1 MMEHSDWIF
10 YILFLSFC
18 LILFLCALTAL
29 GEVADRVGKATQ
41 FKHGRSRYNRF
52 TREYKV

>member
-29 GEVADRVGKATQ
+29 GEVADRVGKAIQ
-41 FKHGRSRYNRF
+41 FKHGRSRYNRL